1 MQKSFGLVAVLFV
14 SLFSIPAFGMPSSC
28 PEHYWRGQAPDLLNV
43 EPAGNVQEICYAGYA
58 VIYSDAAETPLAA
71 AEYLTREHLEG
82 PHPSRSDDFHA
93 DRHIP
98 RQYRSELEDYRDSSC
113 FWDRGHMAP
122 AGDMWNE
129 LAEHQSFS
137 LANMIP
143 QNPDDNRHLW
153 EGIEASTRYLA
164 DREGSLYVVT
174 GPIFYGHDL
183 RRLDG
188 HVLVPTYIFKAIYD
202 PGKLAAAAYL
212 AQNASGTRYAVIS
225 IRKLDNLCGLSVF
238 PGLPENVRMLR
249 LPKPYMRGYRTST
262 EDQNIVP

>member
-28 PEHYWRGQAPDLLNV
+28 PQHYWRGQAPDLLNI
-43 EPAGNVQEICYAGYA
+43 EPAENVQEICYSGYA
-58 VIYSDAAETPLAA
+58 VIYSNATETPLAS
-71 AEYLTREHLEG
+71 AEYLTREHMEE
-82 PHPSRSDDFHA
+82 PHPARSDDFHP
-93 DRHIP
+93 DEHIP
-98 RQYRSELEDYRDSSC
+98 EQYRSELSDYRHSG
-113 FWDRGHMAP
+113 FDRGHMAP
-122 AGDMWNE
+122 AEDMWNE
-129 LAEHQSFS
+129 VCEHESFS

-202 PGKLAAAAYL
+202 PAKHAAAAYL

-225 IRKLDNLCGLSVF
+225 IRKLDSLCGLSVF
-238 PGLPENVRMLR
+238 PGFSEDVRMLR
-249 LPKPYMRGYRTST
+249 LPKPYMWGNRTST